1 MKTEK
6 VIYRTS
12 RPLTD
17 WRTNKLNKLIN
28 ARGRHEQ
35 DQALNFA
42 GLYNNGHRL
51 TRETKGEAANFI
63 RNLKNG
69 KFEC

>member
-1 MKTEK
+1 MKTE
-6 VIYRTS
+6 ISIRTR

-17 WRTNKLNKLIN
+17 WRTDKLNKLIN
-28 ARGRHEQ
+28 ARGTREQ

-51 TRETKGEAANFI
+51 TRETKGYAKNFN
-63 RNLKNG
+63 RDLRNG